1 MTEYAPGKAPAE
13 VERYNALNEMLWNY
27 TVEENDARLDALPPT
42 SKHIIEELKMI
53 EGILIA
59 LRKA

>member
-1 MTEYAPGKAPAE
+1 VTDYAPGKSQAE
-13 VERYNALNEMLWNY
+13 VEQYNALHEALWDY
-27 TVEENDARLDALPPT
+27 TVEENDARLDALPPAP
-42 SKHIIEELKMI
+42 KHIIEELKMI

>member
-1 MTEYAPGKAPAE
+1 MTDYSPGKAPAE
-13 VERYNALNEMLWNY
+13 VERYNALNEALWDY
-27 TVEENDARLDALPPT
+27 TVEENDARLDALQPT
-42 SKHIIEELKMI
+42 PKHIIEELKMI